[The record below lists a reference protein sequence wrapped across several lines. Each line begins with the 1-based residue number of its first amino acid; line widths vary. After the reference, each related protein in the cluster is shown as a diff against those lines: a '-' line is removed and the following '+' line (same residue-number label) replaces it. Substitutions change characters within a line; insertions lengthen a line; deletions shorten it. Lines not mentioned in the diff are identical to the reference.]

1 MEPISNVISTTWFK
15 RFEVARRVPFL
26 SVIRMG
32 EWSSLAWQEN
42 SRPKGKN
49 TVADPSVD
57 MKSDVEA
64 INNGQGTRSGNL
76 YTVNGRTY
84 ERFDNHLVPH
94 SGPGFHSLDRGEFKA
109 LGIFNS
115 QGNTP
120 QALQNAIRT
129 TNDATPQRALEI
141 WRLGQ

>member
-1 MEPISNVISTTWFK
+1 
-15 RFEVARRVPFL
+15 
-26 SVIRMG
+26 
-32 EWSSLAWQEN
+32 
-42 SRPKGKN
+42 
-49 TVADPSVD
+49 VD
-57 MKSDVEA
+57 MKADVEA
-64 INNGQGTRSGNL
+64 INNGQGTRNGNL

-94 SGPGFHSLDRGEFKA
+94 SGPGFHPLDRGEFKA

-120 QALQNAIRT
+120 LAMQNAIRT
-129 TNDATPQRALEI
+129 TNDVTAQRALEI